1 MRYLLINNY
10 CLFFLCRLFYHSRTT
25 ECKPLLANRLLS
37 KFGNIFVSLVKFFI
51 MLDLQVA
58 IQIVISICVG
68 MSYLTFNYP
77 SILKELKKFIYFYS
91 LLAGFVY
98 FLLSLVCYD
107 FLNSVITFSNYI
119 FELILVTF
127 PLFYYSILEYIVK
140 LIEITKDK

>member
-1 MRYLLINNY
+1 
-10 CLFFLCRLFYHSRTT
+10 
-25 ECKPLLANRLLS
+25 
-37 KFGNIFVSLVKFFI
+37 

-140 LIEITKDK
+140 LIEIIKDK